1 MLSRGKQAKRTRKMQ
16 ENKKEKMIITLPLI
30 ALRGSVAFPNIQ
42 LETELSRPFSV
53 KAFGKAAS
61 EKTQI
66 FLIAQKEL
74 ETDVPNM
81 RDLFKTGTICNI
93 KNASKNPDGTISAT
107 FEGVCRAKIIDLTY
121 EDGYLTGVIEPKTE
135 RIGSI
140 TPETVGLMQDISASV
155 AKIREYVRSLTEE
168 FTVAAASVKSPAM
181 FADFIASGALFNY
194 VAKQEVL
201 DSLIP
206 TQRLEKLAVLLQEE
220 LELAECEFK
229 IHKKVKAKVDAQHKE
244 FYLREQMRAIQHELG
259 EDDDDISELSDKIE
273 RAKLPK
279 EVKEKLEKE
288 LSRLSKTPFGAAEAT
303 VLRNYIE
310 TCLEIPFSKFTD
322 ERVNIDTAREILE
335 RDHDGLT
342 KVKERILE
350 YIAVKQISPDV
361 KNQIICLIG
370 APGVGK
376 TSIAR
381 SVAEALGRKYT
392 RVSLGGIRDEA
403 DIRGHRKTYV
413 GAMPGRIIDALIK
426 AEVMN
431 PLMVLDEL
439 DKLTRDN
446 HGDPS
451 SALLEVLDPEQNKYF
466 RDHFVEMPIDLS
478 DCIFIATANSYDG
491 IPHPLLDRMEIIDIQ
506 SYSREEKLSIA
517 KNHLI
522 PKQLRLHG
530 MDKCCVSIDD
540 NAVYTV
546 IDEYTKEAGVRNLE
560 RKLAALIRKSA
571 KKIATN
577 ETTEILITPESVREM
592 LGSKRV
598 ENEKISDTDLIG
610 VVNGLAYT
618 QAGGDLL
625 KIETAV
631 MPGTGKLELTG
642 SLGDIMKESAKLA
655 YSYVRSLSPAINVDA
670 SFYSSSDIHIHCPE
684 GAVPKDGPS
693 AGVTMMCSIV
703 SALSGIAVKRDVA
716 MTGELSLTGRVL
728 PIGGLREKTMAAYA
742 AGVTT
747 VIIPDGNRKDLED
760 IDVVVKEHLNF
771 LFCKTADDVLQ
782 NALVDYKALKKE
794 SSAFCSDLTA
804 MNALSHATKQPPLG
818 AKSQRIQ

>member
-1 MLSRGKQAKRTRKMQ
+1 MQAKI
-16 ENKKEKMIITLPLI
+16 NEKMVITLPMI
-30 ALRGSVAFPNIQ
+30 ALRGNVAFPNIQ
-42 LETELSRPFSV
+42 LETELSRPFSI

-74 ETDVPNM
+74 ETDVPNLCE
-81 RDLFKTGTICNI
+81 LFKTGTVCNI
-93 KNASKNPDGTISAT
+93 KNASKNPDGTVSAT
-107 FEGVCRAKIIDLTY
+107 FEGVCRAKIIDLSY
-121 EDGYLTGVIEPKTE
+121 DDGYLTAVVEPKTE
-135 RIGSI
+135 RMGSVN
-140 TPETVGLMQDISASV
+140 PETVGLMQDISASV
-155 AKIREYVRSLTEE
+155 AKIREYIRSITEE
-168 FTVAAASVKSPAM
+168 FTVAASSVKSPAM

-194 VAKQEVL
+194 IAKQEIL

-229 IHKKVKAKVDAQHKE
+229 IHKKVKSKVDAQHKE

-279 EVKEKLEKE
+279 EMKEKLEKE
-288 LSRLSKTPFGAAEAT
+288 LSRLAKTPFGAAEAT

-310 TCLEIPFSKFTD
+310 TCLEIPFSKLTP
-322 ERVNIDTAREILE
+322 ERVNIETAREILE

-361 KNQIICLIG
+361 RNQIICLIG

-376 TSIAR
+376 TSVAR
-381 SVAEALGRKYT
+381 SVADALGRKYA

-431 PLMVLDEL
+431 PVMVLDEL

-491 IPHPLLDRMEIIDIQ
+491 IPLPLLDRMEIIDIQ

-530 MDKCCVSIDD
+530 MEKYGISFENSAI
-540 NAVYTV
+540 YTV

-560 RKLAALIRKSA
+560 RKLAAIIRKTA
-571 KKIATN
+571 KRIAMS
-577 ETTEILITPESVREM
+577 ETADFSISSETVIDM
-592 LGSKRV
+592 LGSKRI
-598 ENEKISDTDLIG
+598 EGEKISETDLVG
-610 VVNGLAYT
+610 VVNGLAFT

-625 KIETAV
+625 KIEAAV
-631 MPGTGKLELTG
+631 MPGSGKLELTG
-642 SLGDIMKESAKLA
+642 SLGDVMKESAKLA
-655 YSYVRSLSPAINVDA
+655 YSYVRSLSPCINVDTA
-670 SFYSSSDIHIHCPE
+670 FHSNSDIHIHCPE

-693 AGVTMMCSIV
+693 AGVTMMCAIV
-703 SALSGIAVKRDVA
+703 SALSGIAVKRNIA

-728 PIGGLREKTMAAYA
+728 PIGGLREKTMAAHA
-742 AGVTT
+742 AGVTC
-747 VIIPDGNRKDLED
+747 VLLPEGNRKDLDE
-760 IDVVVKEHLNF
+760 IDPIVKDNLRF
-771 LFCKTADDVLQ
+771 IFCKTASDVLQ
-782 NALVDYKALKKE
+782 NALCDYKSLKKDVSPLCHDL
-794 SSAFCSDLTA
+794 SSV
-804 MNALSHATKQPPLG
+804 NALNHTANQPPLG
-818 AKSQRIQ
+818 AKSPRI